1 MGNSPSPADLKSPV
15 SPGVA
20 PASTAPPAQS
30 IVTQLSPPH
39 HRPSRRPGPLH
50 PSTNYTAFRFPAGRK
65 WSPRSWLLGRPLQ
78 PFPGPSL
85 LGFQPRCEEG
95 QEQGALHIQHLTL
108 PFPRQK
114 FKGHLSG
121 RGSRHLPGPFL
132 AIVAPLHCP
141 RPCVFVVT
149 KCKLH
154 FPPSWLHLSLHKI
167 LPLLFF
173 FSPARF
179 AMLCGVHSPSWFHLP
194 RIWRCYREGI

>member
-1 MGNSPSPADLKSPV
+1 VGNSPSPADLKSLV

-121 RGSRHLPGPFL
+121 RGSRHLPRGIPSYCGSSPLPQAMCVCSYQMQIAFPTLLAASLTPQDPSLAFFFL
-132 AIVAPLHCP
+132 TSSFCNALRSSQPLL
-141 RPCVFVVT
+141 VS
-149 KCKLH
+149 
-154 FPPSWLHLSLHKI
+154 PPSDL
-167 LPLLFF
+167 
-173 FSPARF
+173 
-179 AMLCGVHSPSWFHLP
+179 AML
-194 RIWRCYREGI
+194 